1 MTKVF
6 NYFDDDHSGFLDSKK
21 VKKMASECF
30 FNLDEEMIDK
40 MIQVGDTDGNGKVS
54 KYEFL
59 RVMKKIKLLWL
70 TSTLFAEIN
79 FASSFKERVS
89 IIIFTV
95 K

>member
-1 MTKVF
+1 
-6 NYFDDDHSGFLDSKK
+6 
-21 VKKMASECF
+21 
-30 FNLDEEMIDK
+30 MIDK

-70 TSTLFAEIN
+70 RSTLFAEIK
-79 FASSFKERVS
+79 FVSSYKEETS
-89 IIIFTV
+89 IIIFAV